1 MGKKKFIQNVKE
13 ALGLEELKTSG
24 KKKSIKILL
33 KKLNDKKE
41 ILNKSLKGKID
52 KKERKHLE
60 EERSIIACHIE
71 KGEKIL
77 KKLNS

>member
-1 MGKKKFIQNVKE
+1 MIYKHL
-13 ALGLEELKTSG
+13 A

-41 ILNKSLKGKID
+41 VLEKALKEQDEKKD
-52 KKERKHLE
+52 KKELE
-60 EERSIIACHIE
+60 EEKEIIICHIE

-77 KKLNS
+77 KKLNSHNETKEKNGK